1 MAINILTTD
10 DLQKFKE
17 ELFVEL
23 RQTLGKQTKQ
33 DPTKQREWLRTKEVC
48 RLIGISLSKLQYMR
62 DNDEINLPEL
72 AAHCFIAQMR
82 LINSYHLAMIIKKPV
97 KKWKQIISF
106 T

>member
-1 MAINILTTD
+1 MAINILTTY

-62 DNDEINLPEL
+62 DNDEIKFTRIGGTLFYSADE
-72 AAHCFIAQMR
+72 
-82 LINSYHLAMIIKKPV
+82 INKLLSSGHDNKKT
-97 KKWKQIISF
+97 S
-106 T
+106 

>member
-33 DPTKQREWLRTKEVC
+33 D
-48 RLIGISLSKLQYMR
+48 KLGKFKF
-62 DNDEINLPEL
+62 NTE
-72 AAHCFIAQMR
+72 
-82 LINSYHLAMIIKKPV
+82 
-97 KKWKQIISF
+97 
-106 T
+106 

>member
-33 DPTKQREWLRTKEVC
+33 DATKQREWLRTKEVC
-48 RLIGISLSKLQYMR
+48 RMIGISLSKLQYMR
-62 DNDEINLPEL
+62 DNDEIKFTRIGGTLFYSADE
-72 AAHCFIAQMR
+72 
-82 LINSYHLAMIIKKPV
+82 INKLLSSGHDNKRPG
-97 KKWKQIISF
+97 
-106 T
+106 